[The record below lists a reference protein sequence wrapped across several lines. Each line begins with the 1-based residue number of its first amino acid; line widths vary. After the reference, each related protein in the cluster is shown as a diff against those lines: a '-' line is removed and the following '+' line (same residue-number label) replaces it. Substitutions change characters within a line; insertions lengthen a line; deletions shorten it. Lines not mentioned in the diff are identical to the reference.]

1 MKENKNYIILLLLIS
16 SALFMVNL
24 DMVFVNIMEARNFI
38 TAREMVVDGNWI
50 FTTMNAEPRYEK
62 PPLPTWLTAVSM
74 YAFGMKSLFF
84 LRLPAALMGVLVVL
98 FGYKLLS
105 RITQNHFLSFISALV
120 AATSFYIMMSARDA
134 QWDIFTHAFML
145 VSIYYF
151 YMMCTHSQKLWRYTI
166 LSALFFGFSFLS
178 KGPVSLYALL
188 FPFLIAYGVTFGFKE
203 LKSKKRYVFLFVV
216 LAVVFSLSWNLYIY
230 FFDTKTFAE
239 VAQKETGNWTGYNIR
254 PFYYYWSFFTQSGV
268 WTLPAFVA
276 LLYPYLKNKVIY
288 KKAYTFTLLWTI
300 FSVIL
305 LSLIPEKKSRYLLPV
320 LIPMAM
326 NTAFYF
332 EYIFR
337 SFKSSMK
344 THEKWVV
351 HVHFGILITIGIA
364 YPFLIYF
371 YPENLFIRDTTDLIW
386 FVLSSLLL
394 LTLSLL
400 IFKSLKTKNIEKAFY
415 LNIFFVLT
423 LICFALPL
431 LTNAFSANPDFKSTS
446 QLRDF
451 IEKNEVP
458 LYEFESAAPEMIWE
472 YGKPIPVLNRTIPI
486 EERFYLLAEEDNQKA
501 VFNAFEKQFQI
512 STIAVYDMNQVPK
525 GSKTHR
531 NRLYRNL
538 YLIERKNQ
546 QTE

>member
-1 MKENKNYIILLLLIS
+1 MKENRNFIILLLLIS

-24 DMVFVNIMEARNFI
+24 DVVFVNIMEARNFI

-74 YAFGMKSLFF
+74 FIFGMKSLFF
-84 LRLPAALMGVLVVL
+84 LRLPAALMGVLIVI
-98 FGYKLLS
+98 FSYKFLDKV
-105 RITQNHFLSFISALV
+105 TQNKFLSFV
-120 AATSFYIMMSARDA
+120 AGLITATSFYIIMSARDG

-151 YMMCTHSQKLWRYTI
+151 YMICTHSQKLWRYTI

-178 KGPVSLYALL
+178 KGPVSLYALFL
-188 FPFLIAYGVTFGFKE
+188 PFLLALGFTFGLKE
-203 LKSKKRYVFLFVV
+203 LKHKKKFLFVFVILSV
-216 LAVVFSLSWNLYIY
+216 LLSLSWNLYVY
-230 FFDTKTFAE
+230 LFDNKVFVE
-239 VAQKETGNWTGYNIR
+239 VAQKETGNWTGYNTR
-254 PFYYYWSFFTQSGV
+254 PFYYYWSFVTQSGV

-300 FSVIL
+300 FSVVL

-337 SFKSSMK
+337 SFKNSTKMR
-344 THEKWVV
+344 EKWVV
-351 HVHFGILITIGIA
+351 YAHFGILITIGVA

-371 YPENLFIRDTTDLIW
+371 YPDNLFIRDTADLTW

-451 IEKNEVP
+451 IEKSEEP

-472 YGKPIPVLNRTIPI
+472 YGKPIPVLNRTIPT
-486 EERFYLLAEEDNQKA
+486 EERFYLLAEEENQTA
-501 VFNAFEKQFQI
+501 VFNVFEKQFQI
-512 STIAVYDMNQVPK
+512 SKITVYDMNQVPK

-531 NRLYRNL
+531 NRLYRDL
-538 YLIERKNQ
+538 YYLERKNQ